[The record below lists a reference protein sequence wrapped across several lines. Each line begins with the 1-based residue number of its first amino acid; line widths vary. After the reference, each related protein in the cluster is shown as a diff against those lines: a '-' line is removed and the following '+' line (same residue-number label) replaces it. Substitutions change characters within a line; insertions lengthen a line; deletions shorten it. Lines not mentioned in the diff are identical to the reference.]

1 MVVDI
6 ASLHTGDF
14 FGEMSLL
21 TGEPRS
27 ASVSALVL
35 LLLLLLPALLQRN
48 FDFHAKLPCN
58 RAHVHICNELT

>member
-6 ASLHTGDF
+6 ASLKAGDF

-27 ASVSALVL
+27 ASVSALVFL
-35 LLLLLLPALLQRN
+35 FVPLHFLSLMLPLDL
-48 FDFHAKLPCN
+48 C
-58 RAHVHICNELT
+58 